1 MWRNRRKKGD
11 RALRVVVA
19 DRTHMASKLLA
30 DMLVRKPRFNVV
42 AALVPTEVLSAV
54 SGFRPDILVLSADVD
69 HGPAQGIEIAR
80 ELNARSPGVRT
91 IILADSCDRE
101 LVVAAFL
108 AGARGIFC
116 RTDPLANFG
125 TCIQRVHENQI
136 WADSRQ
142 INFLVEALIATAPYR
157 IVYTRGNE
165 LLSGRELEAV
175 QLAVRGYTNSEIA
188 DQMGLSEHTV
198 RNYMFRAFEKLGVSS
213 RVEMLFYVL
222 NQSGTGRSL
231 PSVSAPRASSTPI
244 GELQAAAEAG
254 SISAQLE
261 LATKYRHGTGV
272 GKNPAGAYFWVRVAE
287 EQAKDIGDQSRTTL
301 RRLASHLSPGESEPI
316 EQRVSE
322 WLNAHRKKAV
332 KGVEAPKRT
341 IATTSA

>member
-1 MWRNRRKKGD
+1 
-11 RALRVVVA
+11 
-19 DRTHMASKLLA
+19 
-30 DMLVRKPRFNVV
+30 
-42 AALVPTEVLSAV
+42 
-54 SGFRPDILVLSADVD
+54 
-69 HGPAQGIEIAR
+69 
-80 ELNARSPGVRT
+80 
-91 IILADSCDRE
+91 
-101 LVVAAFL
+101 
-108 AGARGIFC
+108 
-116 RTDPLANFG
+116 
-125 TCIQRVHENQI
+125 
-136 WADSRQ
+136 
-142 INFLVEALIATAPYR
+142 VEALIATAPYR
-157 IVYTRGNE
+157 IVDARGNE

-188 DQMGLSEHTV
+188 DKMGLSEHTV

-222 NQSGTGRSL
+222 NQSTGRSL
-231 PSVSAPRASSTPI
+231 PSVSAPRASSTSI
-244 GELQAAAEAG
+244 GELQAAAGAG

-272 GKNPAGAYFWVRVAE
+272 GKNPADAYFWVRVAE
-287 EQAKDIGDQSRTTL
+287 EQAKDIGEQSRTTL

-332 KGVEAPKRT
+332 KGVDAPKRT